1 VRSASYERVL
11 TVELEGKVGL
21 VTGGGSGIGRA
32 TALLLARQQVKV
44 VVAGRRR
51 SALDEVVVAIQEFG
65 GTAIAARGD
74 LTCEDDARAIVRK
87 AVERFGGLHLAV
99 NAAGAAAVGTVVDM
113 EETMFDAVI
122 ASNLKTTWLA
132 LKHEIPAIARA
143 GGGAIVNVSSH
154 AGLSGIPKGSAYSAA
169 KHGVVGLTKSA
180 ALETGSLGI
189 RINAVCPGTTRTM
202 QFESIVAQAM
212 PGASPD
218 AVAAAFGSKVPLGR
232 IADPAEIGRT
242 IVWLLGP
249 GASYITGAALTVDG
263 GECAG

>member
-1 VRSASYERVL
+1 M
-11 TVELEGKVGL
+11 TVELAGKVGL

-32 TALLLARQQVKV
+32 TALLLARQQVRV
-44 VVAGRRR
+44 VVVGRRR
-51 SALDEVVVAIQEFG
+51 SVLDEVVLAIQEFG
-65 GTAIAARGD
+65 GMAVAASAD
-74 LTCEDDARAIVRK
+74 LTREDDARAIVRR
-87 AVERFGGLHLAV
+87 AVEEFGGLHLAV

-113 EETMFDAVI
+113 EETMFDAVV

-143 GGGAIVNVSSH
+143 GGGSIVNVASH
-154 AGLSGIPKGSAYSAA
+154 AGLAGIPRGSAYSAA
-169 KHGVVGLTKSA
+169 KHGVIGLTKSA

-212 PGASPD
+212 PGASPE
-218 AVAAAFGSKVPLGR
+218 AVATAFGSKLPLGR
-232 IADPAEIGRT
+232 VADPPEIASA

-249 GASYITGAALTVDG
+249 GASYMTGAALTVDG